1 MKKYFVNW
9 CMDIIQDNNKDLTQ
23 KEIDKMRYGLEGL
36 YLNVTKIILILIIS
50 LILGILKETILLL
63 LIFNVIRFFAFGVH
77 AKRSMDCLISSSLFF
92 LGFPILCIKLNIPD
106 LIKIISFIPIFILIA
121 IYAPSDTIK
130 RPLRNKKKRIF
141 YKTCSIIIAIIY
153 MILSIIIRDNTLSNC
168 FFFALVIQ
176 VIVILPI
183 TYKIFGVP
191 YNNHKDKTN

>member
-9 CMDIIQDNNKDLTQ
+9 CMNIIQSNNKDLSQ

-36 YLNVTKIILILIIS
+36 YLNITKIILILIIS
-50 LILGILKETILLL
+50 LILRIFKETIILL

-77 AKRSMDCLISSSLFF
+77 AKRSIDCLISSSLFF

-106 LIKIISFIPIFILIA
+106 LIKIISFIPILLLII
-121 IYAPSDTIK
+121 IYAPSDTVK

-183 TYKIFGVP
+183 TYKVFGVP
-191 YNNHKDKTN
+191 YNNHKERD